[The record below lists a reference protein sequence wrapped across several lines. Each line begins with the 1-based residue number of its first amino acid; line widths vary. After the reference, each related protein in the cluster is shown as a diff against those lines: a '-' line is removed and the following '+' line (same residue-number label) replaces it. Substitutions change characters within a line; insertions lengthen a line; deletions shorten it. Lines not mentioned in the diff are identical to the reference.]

1 MAAKVDL
8 YNSSYGNYALVRTVR
23 SGSKPMARTMARPA
37 GLRRRS
43 LMRYRSYSNYHLAP
57 RCWKSDAG
65 RVATPYISRSVSAAR
80 WWDSI

>member
-8 YNSSYGNYALVRTVR
+8 YNSSYGNYALGGTVR

-37 GLRRRS
+37 GLRRPS
-43 LMRYRSYSNYHLAP
+43 VRYRSYSNYHLAP

-65 RVATPYISRSVSAAR
+65 RAATPYTSRSVSAAR
-80 WWDSI
+80 